1 MLTPTVILRS
11 LERNMV
17 AGWKFDP
24 IIPTFARKSFRA
36 SMRINPGVA
45 MVLCTSCE
53 TTARNFSPLGFG
65 VEDDDEEE
73 DDLLLL
79 PPQEINARLV
89 RIMTARTSRH
99 LFKQATPKSMMNK
112 DLDAKLRII
121 AERPQVPSWSVSQ
134 PFFRLEMQLHSQS
147 LRCKTHSHLVFS
159 KRYGFGLPFPVK

>member
-1 MLTPTVILRS
+1 
-11 LERNMV
+11 
-17 AGWKFDP
+17 
-24 IIPTFARKSFRA
+24 
-36 SMRINPGVA
+36 MRINPGVA
-45 MVLCTSCE
+45 RVLCTSCE

-65 VEDDDEEE
+65 VEDDEEEE

-121 AERPQVPSWSVSQ
+121 TERPQVPSWSVSQ
-134 PFFRLEMQLHSQS
+134 PFFRLETQLHSQS